1 MQRED
6 GMRELRRWTL
16 GAAVALVATTAHGET
31 PDPANWA
38 AVEEAARGQEVF
50 WAAWGGEPRINA
62 YIDWVEQEVGERF
75 AIDLTHVKVGDIA
88 ETVARVLAEKVAGNT
103 EDGAIDLMWINGEN
117 FAAMK
122 RQDLLFGPWA
132 EHLPNFALTNPDANP
147 AVREDFTVPVEG
159 YEAPWGRAQL
169 TFFYDRAFEPDPPR
183 TIEALG
189 DWAAANPGRF
199 TYPLVPN
206 FLGSTFLKQ
215 ALLAL
220 APDRG
225 VLYRPVAAE
234 DYRATTAPLWDYL
247 DALHPNLWRSGRDF
261 PSDGGELR
269 RLLGD
274 GEVTIAF
281 DFDPVAASAAI
292 QAGELPPS
300 VRGYAL
306 EGGTIGNVN
315 FVAIPFNSG
324 SKAAAM
330 VVANFLLSPEA
341 QARKQDPDIWGGFT
355 VLDMPALEPADRA
368 RFEALDLGVATPSPE
383 ELGAPLPEPHPS
395 WMVRLENEWLERYG
409 AR

>member
-1 MQRED
+1 
-6 GMRELRRWTL
+6 MRGLRRCTL
-16 GAAVALVATTAHGET
+16 GAALALATTAAPAQT
-31 PDPANWA
+31 PDPADWA
-38 AVEEAARGQEVF
+38 AVEEAARGQQVY
-50 WAAWGGEPRINA
+50 WAAWAGEPRINA
-62 YIDWVEQEVGERF
+62 YIAWVADEVDRRF
-75 AIDLTHVKVGDIA
+75 AIDLTHVKVSDIA
-88 ETVARVLAEKVAGNT
+88 ETVSRVLAEKVAGNT
-103 EDGAIDLMWINGEN
+103 SDGAVDLMWINGEN

-132 EHLPNFALTNPDANP
+132 EDLPNFALTNPDENP

-159 YEAPWGRAQL
+159 YEAPWGKAQL
-169 TFFYDRAFEPDPPR
+169 TFFHDGAFEPDPP
-183 TIEALG
+183 TSIAALG
-189 DWAAANPGRF
+189 AWAEANPGRF

-215 ALLAL
+215 ALIEL
-220 APDRG
+220 APERAR
-225 VLYRPVAAE
+225 LYAPVADAA
-234 DYRATTAPLWDYL
+234 DYAAITAPLWDYL
-247 DALHPNLWRSGRDF
+247 DALHPHLWRSGRDF

-274 GEVTIAF
+274 GEITIAF

-292 QAGELPPS
+292 AAGELPPS
-300 VRGYAL
+300 VRGYVFD
-306 EGGTIGNVN
+306 GGTIGNVN

-341 QARKQDPDIWGGFT
+341 QARKQDPEVWGAFT
-355 VLDMPALEPADRA
+355 VLDMDALAPADRA
-368 RFEALDLGVATPSPE
+368 RFDALDLGVATPSPA

-395 WMVRLENEWLERYG
+395 WMVRLEDDWLARYG

>member
-1 MQRED
+1 
-6 GMRELRRWTL
+6 MRELRRWTL
-16 GAAVALVATTAHGET
+16 GAALALATTAVQAQT
-31 PDPANWA
+31 PDPADWT
-38 AVEEAARGQEVF
+38 AVEEAARGQQVY

-62 YIDWVEQEVGERF
+62 YIDWVADEVDRRF

-103 EDGAIDLMWINGEN
+103 EDGAVDLMWINGEN

-132 EHLPNFALTNPDANP
+132 EALPNFALTDPEENP

-159 YEAPWGRAQL
+159 YEAPWGKAQL
-169 TFFYDRAFEPDPPR
+169 TVFYDSAFEPDPP
-183 TIEALG
+183 TSIIALG
-189 DWAAANPGRF
+189 EWAAANPGRF

-215 ALLAL
+215 ALIEL
-220 APDRG
+220 APERAP
-225 VLYRPVAAE
+225 LYAPVADAA
-234 DYRATTAPLWDYL
+234 DYEAMTAPLWDYL
-247 DALHPNLWRSGRDF
+247 DALHPHLWRSGRDF

-274 GEVTIAF
+274 GEITIAF

-292 QAGELPPS
+292 AAGELPPS
-300 VRGYAL
+300 VRGYAF

-341 QARKQDPDIWGGFT
+341 QARKQDPEVWGGFT
-355 VLDMPALEPADRA
+355 VLAMDALAPADRA
-368 RFEALDLGVATPSPE
+368 RFEALDLGVATPTPA
-383 ELGAPLPEPHPS
+383 ELGAPLREPHPS
-395 WMVRLENEWLERYG
+395 WMVRLEDDWLERYG